1 MSSELPSQALKL
13 SKYKLRV
20 NVRLAE
26 ARRSEFAKRL
36 ASKDPNLWAAE
47 SAEDANDRLGWLN
60 LPEDS
65 RVIVP
70 QLEDL
75 VRMIRSQG
83 YKRVFLLGMG
93 GSSLAAEVFERTFG
107 DPQKKFIRIADS
119 THPDAVR
126 RWIDE
131 VDSDQYFFIVSSKSG
146 STLETR
152 ALFHVFWHAME
163 RWHSQPGLRFAA
175 ITDSGSFLEWLANDR
190 GFVQVF
196 TAPQDVG
203 GRYSALS
210 AFGLVPGALSGL
222 DIDLLLTR
230 ARVMAEACESDA
242 SPGVELGVAL
252 GELALA
258 GRDKLTFVASPK
270 VASFADWLEQLVAE
284 SLGKG
289 GKGIVPVVR
298 ETPGAAET
306 YGDDRVFVGIVLEGD
321 ENGAPEWLEQRAGEG
336 HPVIEIRLRD
346 RYDLGCEILRWEVA
360 VATAGSVLRVQPF
373 DQPDVERS
381 KILTRG
387 ALAATGE
394 DMPEPPPAIDCR
406 EGVKVRA
413 ALVEWMEAIRPGQY
427 AAVQAFLAPDQKL
440 MQALGAFQAALRD
453 RTGCA
458 VTSGYGPRFLHST
471 GQLHKGG
478 PNSGVFLQI
487 VDRPGSDLLV
497 PEHEYSFATLIRAQA
512 DGDAAALAEGGR
524 RLLRLEVVG
533 NAADTVDR
541 LRKIVED

>member
-284 SLGKG
+284 SLGKD
-289 GKGIVPVVR
+289 GKGIVPVVG

-321 ENGAPEWLEQRAGEG
+321 ENGVPEWLEQRAGEG

-413 ALVEWMEAIRPGQY
+413 ALAEWMEAIRPGQY